1 MGGTT
6 YGLKSFVT
14 NRSAYVTSQ
23 LECQSMSNIETL
35 PSSLRTFPN
44 PAQSNVTVQGLP
56 EGSVV
61 SLLNANGQ
69 VVFETGT
76 RHQSVLRIDVSKL
89 AEGMYI
95 VRSTHGWTDRLMI
108 VR

>member
-1 MGGTT
+1 M
-6 YGLKSFVT
+6 
-14 NRSAYVTSQ
+14 
-23 LECQSMSNIETL
+23 TL
-35 PSSLRTFPN
+35 
-44 PAQSNVTVQGLP
+44 QGLP

-69 VVFETGT
+69 VVFETKT
-76 RHQSVLRIDVSKL
+76 RRQSVLRIDVSAL

-95 VRSTHGWTDRLMI
+95 VRSTHGWTDRLVI

>member
-14 NRSAYVTSQ
+14 NRSAHVTSQ
-23 LECQSMSNIETL
+23 LECQTVSDVETHV
-35 PSSLRTFPN
+35 SWIRTFPN
-44 PAQSNVTVQGLP
+44 PAQHEVIVEGLS
-56 EGSVV
+56 EGSDV
-61 SLLNANGQ
+61 SLVNASGQ
-69 VVFETGT
+69 VVFETRG
-76 RHQSVLRIDVSKL
+76 HLQSVLRIDVSAL

-95 VRSTHGWTDRLMI
+95 LRSTNGWAERLLI